1 MESSSSLYEMFDGL
15 LTFMHCIHDET
26 THQAFMEEFTR
37 HPIGVSKV
45 KLISIMCTKY
55 AAHAAQLVL
64 KQLELAQKLKYV
76 HEDGGQEDSSTTVS
90 YKDKMYPVK
99 IDKRVCT

>member
-1 MESSSSLYEMFDGL
+1 MESSSSLYEMFDSL

-37 HPIGVSKV
+37 HPIGLGHVSRV

-64 KQLELAQKLKYV
+64 KQLELAQ
-76 HEDGGQEDSSTTVS
+76 
-90 YKDKMYPVK
+90 
-99 IDKRVCT
+99 